1 MRRAVAAFALLLVA
15 SLLPFGPARVAPTL
29 AADPIGDSSG
39 GQGRT
44 DARPVTPSGSDP
56 APLMPATIP
65 GSPGRPSLGTASA
78 MTPTST
84 SIYNP
89 PPTIVVNQ
97 PHMFQIFI
105 PNTLDGGTVDLIV
118 DGVTVAT
125 SAAITGMTGIS
136 WTPPTKGSITVT
148 ATFGGTATLEPSTSD
163 PVVIEVI
170 PPYPSSVTI
179 SASPN
184 PVVRNTAAHLS
195 AIVTP
200 DPGPGT
206 VDFVVN
212 SLVVGT
218 GNLIDGVA
226 TVDAALSTIGY
237 NSVYAKF
244 NGNTDFSPRMSDFL
258 GLYVVGDPVAL
269 EVTVP
274 SNPLPPGPATAT
286 ATLASDPGGGVI
298 RWGWFENSISNEV
311 PVGPGGVT
319 ELDLGTLQPGFRH
332 LYVEFPGFGTLDRA
346 TADIT
351 FTVGIPTTTT
361 LVSNR
366 TTATVGELPVVLTAT
381 VSGLTTSPENVTF
394 LDDVGGVVVPLGP
407 VELDYYT
414 SKATYSS
421 NNLRVGVHKITARF
435 DAPDYMPS
443 TSAPVTVTVG
453 PDTAVH
459 ASFAASMATFYPSKD
474 AYKDTVA
481 LGGALEERASVTI
494 RAYNRAG
501 TLKRTWSLGSK
512 ATGKYSVSWDGKS
525 SSHAAVP
532 AGRYTVKASLKD
544 TKGHTRT
551 ITTHVTVSWRKA
563 VWKDGTLVT
572 HYGDQLAYY
581 ANADMLFYSQDY
593 TRGRIMDTGASTP
606 DCSTDCDEI
615 FGVTSFQLKTGV
627 LDYRHVYI
635 QINGHGFTNRDHN
648 GTSFV
653 LHPVTNHWD
662 YSSPLPDYVGPGV
675 GANIPISKS
684 QIASTKRVTVILDC
698 LSEWGDAFDIHWLRL
713 HYQYAVWK

>member
-1 MRRAVAAFALLLVA
+1 
-15 SLLPFGPARVAPTL
+15 
-29 AADPIGDSSG
+29 
-39 GQGRT
+39 
-44 DARPVTPSGSDP
+44 
-56 APLMPATIP
+56 
-65 GSPGRPSLGTASA
+65 

-89 PPTIVVNQ
+89 PPNVVVNRSA
-97 PHMFQIFI
+97 HVQISFLG
-105 PNTLDGGTVDLIV
+105 TLDGGTVDLIV

-258 GLYVVGDPVAL
+258 GLYVVGDPVGARGHRAIQ
-269 EVTVP
+269 
-274 SNPLPPGPATAT
+274 SAAPGPATAT
-286 ATLASDPGGGVI
+286 ATLASDPGGGAI

-311 PVGPGGVT
+311 QVGPGGVT

-435 DAPDYMPS
+435 DAGLHAVDQRPGHRDGRAG
-443 TSAPVTVTVG
+443 TG
-453 PDTAVH
+453 VH

-481 LGGALEERASVTI
+481 LGGRARGASTVTI

-501 TLKRTWSLGSK
+501 TLKRTWKRRLEARRQVLGQL
-512 ATGKYSVSWDGKS
+512 
-525 SSHAAVP
+525 
-532 AGRYTVKASLKD
+532 GRQVVVA
-544 TKGHTRT
+544 
-551 ITTHVTVSWRKA
+551 
-563 VWKDGTLVT
+563 
-572 HYGDQLAYY
+572 
-581 ANADMLFYSQDY
+581 
-593 TRGRIMDTGASTP
+593 RGRCRPGGTPSRPASRTRRATP
-606 DCSTDCDEI
+606 ARSRRT
-615 FGVTSFQLKTGV
+615 
-627 LDYRHVYI
+627 
-635 QINGHGFTNRDHN
+635 
-648 GTSFV
+648 
-653 LHPVTNHWD
+653 
-662 YSSPLPDYVGPGV
+662 
-675 GANIPISKS
+675 
-684 QIASTKRVTVILDC
+684 
-698 LSEWGDAFDIHWLRL
+698 
-713 HYQYAVWK
+713 